1 MMTRRPLSTTRMLGL
16 SVAAAIAVAACGRA
30 APTSAPPGDAPECI
44 LSEQGTECLPIAPES
59 ERVDLAVPVF
69 SDPTNVTNPLHPTGA
84 TPSIL
89 LLGTVDGLP
98 FRTEV
103 TLLPETKLIEWNGQL
118 IEALVSQYAAFSD
131 GRIIE
136 VALDWYA
143 QADDGSVWYLGEDV
157 FNYEDGVVADT
168 HGTWIAGQDGPGAMI
183 MPADAR
189 VGDVYRP
196 ENAPGVVFEEVTVR
210 SVDEV
215 VDGPRGPVSG
225 AIVVRELHM
234 DGSTEDKI
242 FAPGYGEFSTGGGGD
257 LEAVALAVPIDA
269 LAGPVPAELE
279 TLTSGA
285 GRVHAATPTGNW
297 EAAATAQSEI
307 TAAWEAHRAG
317 QVPPM
322 IEEVMDDALRALN
335 EAVRSEDPAEAAQ
348 AALRVAQSGLDLQ
361 LRYRPP
367 VEIDMA
373 RFALW
378 TGQLALDVAAE
389 DPAAVAGDVAAMEWT
404 RDRFAHVLSSDDR
417 DQLDALLGEL
427 RVAADGQNLEAA
439 AEAGVQLG
447 DLLPGMTLE
456 G

>member
-1 MMTRRPLSTTRMLGL
+1 VPASRDDDLPPEAEGDESMTRTKRSPAQLTGLGL
-16 SVAAAIAVAACGRA
+16 GAALALAACGRA
-30 APTSAPPGDAPECI
+30 ALTSAPPGDGSECI
-44 LSEQGTECLPIAPES
+44 LNEQGTECLPVAPEG

-69 SDPTNVTNPLHPTGA
+69 SDPSSVTNPLHPTA
-84 TPSIL
+84 TTPSIL
-89 LLGTVDGLP
+89 LLGTVDDLP

-103 TLLPETKLIEWNGQL
+103 TLLPKTKIIEWNGQQ

-131 GRIIE
+131 GRILE

-183 MPADAR
+183 MPADPR

-196 ENAPGVVFEEVTVR
+196 ENAPGVVFEEVTVQ
-210 SVDEV
+210 SVDETV
-215 VDGPRGPVSG
+215 EGPRGPVTG

-285 GRVHAATPTGNW
+285 GRAMPPKPKLGGPLL
-297 EAAATAQSEI
+297 QS
-307 TAAWEAHRAG
+307 
-317 QVPPM
+317 
-322 IEEVMDDALRALN
+322 
-335 EAVRSEDPAEAAQ
+335 
-348 AALRVAQSGLDLQ
+348 
-361 LRYRPP
+361 RYRSLAPP
-367 VEIDMA
+367 GRSVPHDRRGHA
-373 RFALW
+373 RCAAGPNERCGPKIPPRPRRPRSGWSSPLLTCSCATVPQSRSIW
-378 TGQLALDVAAE
+378 LA
-389 DPAAVAGDVAAMEWT
+389 
-404 RDRFAHVLSSDDR
+404 SSC
-417 DQLDALLGEL
+417 GP
-427 RVAADGQNLEAA
+427 VSW
-439 AEAGVQLG
+439 
-447 DLLPGMTLE
+447 PWM
-456 G
+456 

>member
-1 MMTRRPLSTTRMLGL
+1 MKPESHTLARLLCLGL
-16 SVAAAIAVAACGRA
+16 GAALALAACGRA
-30 APTSAPPGDAPECI
+30 APTSAPPGDGSECI
-44 LSEQGTECLPIAPES
+44 MNEQGTECLPVAPEG

-69 SDPTNVTNPLHPTGA
+69 SDPSSVTNPLHPTA
-84 TPSIL
+84 TTPSIL

-103 TLLPETKLIEWNGQL
+103 TLLPETKLIEWNGQQ

-131 GRIIE
+131 GRILE

-168 HGTWIAGQDGPGAMI
+168 HGTWIVGQDGPGAMI
-183 MPADAR
+183 MPADPR

-196 ENAPGVVFEEVTVR
+196 ENAPGVVFEEVTVQ
-210 SVDEV
+210 SVDETPE
-215 VDGPRGPVSG
+215 GPRGPVTG

-269 LAGPVPAELE
+269 LAGPVPAGLE

-285 GRVHAATPTGNW
+285 GRVYSAAPTGDW
-297 EAAATAQSEI
+297 EAATTAQSEI
-307 TAAWEAHRAG
+307 TAAWEAYRAG
-317 QVPPM
+317 RVPPM
-322 IEEVMDDALRALN
+322 IEKVMDDALKALTD
-335 EAVRSEDPAEAAQ
+335 AVGSEDPAKAAQ
-348 AALRVAQSGLDLQ
+348 AAIRVEQSALDLQ
-361 LRYRPP
+361 LRHRPP
-367 VEIDMA
+367 VEIDLA
-373 RFALW
+373 RLELW
-378 TGQLALDVAAE
+378 TRQLALDVAAE
-389 DPAAVAGDVAAMEWT
+389 DPAAVSGDVAAMEWT
-404 RDRFAHVLSSDDR
+404 RDRFAHALASADR
-417 DQLDALLGEL
+417 DQLDTLLEEL
-427 RVAADGQNLEAA
+427 RIAADAEDVRAA

-447 DLLPGMTLE
+447 DLLAGMTLE